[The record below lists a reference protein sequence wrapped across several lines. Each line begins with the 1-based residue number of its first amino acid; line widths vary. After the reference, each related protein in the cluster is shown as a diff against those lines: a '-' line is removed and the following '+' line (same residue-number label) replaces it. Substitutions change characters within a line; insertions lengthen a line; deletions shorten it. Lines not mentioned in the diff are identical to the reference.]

1 MHLKQFRLK
10 ETVGSGY
17 LKGMKIKEPSVLLA
31 YLKNRRFFPGFFD
44 FVIFFPG
51 LVSGVR
57 VSRSGNY

>member
-1 MHLKQFRLK
+1 
-10 ETVGSGY
+10 